1 MLLSQKEIA
10 RGSDGKSEKEE
21 EQTHSAEFGNL
32 CHAIMEKI
40 RMKADTDRVVDA
52 FHLRG
57 QIPSMGVKKRIQSIL
72 DRMMSHP
79 MASEWFDGSWQ
90 LMREDTILTLSPD
103 GTEVRQRR
111 MDRVM
116 IRGNEAIVLDYKFG
130 SPKRE
135 YVEQVQAYMEIMRA
149 MGYADVRGY
158 LWYGFTNKLEE
169 VK

>member
-1 MLLSQKEIA
+1 MSKQILSGFE
-10 RGSDGKSEKEE
+10 
-21 EQTHSAEFGNL
+21 
-32 CHAIMEKI
+32 AIK
-40 RMKADTDRVVDA
+40 KVD
-52 FHLRG
+52 
-57 QIPSMGVKKRIQSIL
+57 PNMVVKKRLQTIISRL
-72 DRMMSHP
+72 MSHP

-90 LMREDTILTLSPD
+90 LMREDTVLTLSPD
-103 GTEVRQRR
+103 GSEVRQRR

-158 LWYGFTNKLEE
+158 LWYGFTNKLEG

>member
-1 MLLSQKEIA
+1 MQVSQKEIA
-10 RGSDGKSEKEE
+10 GNGDGKNDNEE
-21 EQTHSAEFGNL
+21 EQSHSAEFGNL

-40 RMKADTDRVVDA
+40 RMKADADRVVDA

-57 QIPSMGVKKRIQSIL
+57 QIPNMVVKKRIQSIIS
-72 DRMMSHP
+72 RMLSHP
-79 MASEWFDGSWQ
+79 VVSEWFDGSWQ
-90 LMREDTILTLSPD
+90 LMREDTVLTLSPD
-103 GTEVRQRR
+103 AKEVRQRR

-116 IRGNEAIVLDYKFG
+116 IRGKKAIVLDYKFG

-135 YVEQVQAYMEIMRA
+135 YVNQVKDYMEIMRA
-149 MGYADVRGY
+149 MGYVEVRGY